1 MSLARLAPQPKGGRR
16 RGRSDRLS
24 VMKPKTIPHH
34 GRGLESFLA
43 RHGAD
48 VTGVISGF
56 DRVRLRASLRY
67 LYQPSFMMRYLSAAN
82 VLLKDFAGYV
92 SGWTERV
99 RAATH
104 ALAEQHGRPVRYL
117 YSSAERKETLAREL
131 ARRDR
136 IDEGLIGVWTCV
148 EPCLTYFVRRDAEAR
163 KLVLRLEPGKC
174 LHHYFY
180 FQHAEL
186 GLLHLRLQTWFPFQ
200 VWVCLNGRLW
210 LARQL
215 DRAGVGYVQREN
227 CFTHLADVPRA
238 QALAQ
243 AQLRTHWPTRLQP
256 LLDQCHP
263 LAAELCRPLALSYYW
278 SVDESEYATDLMFQT
293 PAALTRLYP
302 KLVDH
307 GIRHFGCRD
316 VLRFLGRSVPACGPA
331 HGNYQGEVL
340 SELKARPEGLR
351 LKHQVNGNTLKV
363 YDKQGQVLRVETTL
377 NRPHDFRIYRSSER
391 QPKGKKRWL
400 VLRKSVADVP
410 RRAQVCAA
418 ANDRYLSALAGAPA
432 GTATAEL
439 VDPICRSI
447 IRKGRRYRALNPW
460 AQSDAALLETI
471 SGGEWALNG
480 FRNRDI
486 RAALYPSTADAADQ
500 RRHAGRITRALALL
514 RAHGLIKKVAG
525 THRYLLT
532 ANGRQ
537 RITALLAA
545 RQADVQQLIQ
555 LAA

>member
-1 MSLARLAPQPKGGRR
+1 MNLARHSRNQRGGRS
-16 RGRSDRLS
+16 RGRRSKIA
-24 VMKPKTIPHH
+24 VMKTKTIPHH
-34 GRGLESFLA
+34 GRGMESFLA
-43 RHGAD
+43 RHGAE
-48 VTGVISGF
+48 VTGVIRGF

-67 LYQPSFMMRYLSAAN
+67 LYEPSFMMRYLSVAN

-117 YSSAERKETLAREL
+117 RSSAERKELLAREL

-136 IDEGLIGVWTCV
+136 IDEGLIGVWSCV
-148 EPCLTYFVRRDAEAR
+148 EPCLTYFVRRDAEAK

-215 DRAGVGYVQREN
+215 DRAGIDYVQREN
-227 CFTHLADVPRA
+227 CFTHLADVARA

-243 AQLRTHWPTRLQP
+243 AQVRTHWPTRLQP
-256 LLDQCHP
+256 LLEQCHP

-278 SVDESEYATDLMFQT
+278 SVDESEYATDVMFKT
-293 PAALTRLYP
+293 PAALASLYP
-302 KLVDH
+302 ALTH
-307 GIRHFGCRD
+307 HAIRHFGCRD
-316 VLRFLGRSVPACGPA
+316 VLRFLGHRVPVHGPA

-340 SELKARPEGLR
+340 SELKHRPEGLR
-351 LKHQVNGNTLKV
+351 LKHQVNGNTLKL

-377 NRPHDFRIYRSSER
+377 NRPHDFRVYRTSER
-391 QPKGKKRWL
+391 QADGPKRWL

-418 ANDRYLSALAGAPA
+418 ANDRYLAALAGAPA
-432 GTATAEL
+432 GTAAGAL
-439 VDPICRSI
+439 VRPLCRPITKR
-447 IRKGRRYRALNPW
+447 GRRYRALNPW
-460 AQSDAALLETI
+460 AEPDAKLLDTI
-471 SGGEWALNG
+471 SRGEWALNG
-480 FRNRDI
+480 FRNRDVR
-486 RAALYPSTADAADQ
+486 RALFSTPADAAQQ
-500 RRHAGRITRALALL
+500 RRQAARVTRALALL
-514 RAHGLIKKVAG
+514 RAHGLIQKVTG
-525 THRYLLT
+525 THRYLVT
-532 ANGRQ
+532 AHGRQ
-537 RITALLAA
+537 RLTALLAA
-545 RQADVQQLIQ
+545 TQADVQQLIQ

>member
-1 MSLARLAPQPKGGRR
+1 
-16 RGRSDRLS
+16 
-24 VMKPKTIPHH
+24 MKTETIPHH
-34 GRGLESFLA
+34 GRGLASFLA

-56 DRVRLRASLRY
+56 DRVRLRASLRH
-67 LYQPSFMMRYLSAAN
+67 LYQPSFMRRYLSAAD

-92 SGWTERV
+92 SGWSERV

-104 ALAEQHGRPVRYL
+104 AFAAQHGRPVQYL
-117 YSSAERKETLAREL
+117 YSSAARKETLAREL
-131 ARRDR
+131 ARRDA
-136 IDEGLIGVWTCV
+136 IAEGLIGVWSCV
-148 EPCLTYFVRRDAEAR
+148 EPCLTYFVRRDAEAK

-215 DRAGVGYVQREN
+215 DRAGVDYVQKEN
-227 CFTHLADVPRA
+227 CFTRIAEVRRA
-238 QALAQ
+238 QALAR

-256 LLDQCHP
+256 LLAQCHP

-293 PAALTRLYP
+293 PAALARLYP
-302 KLVDH
+302 ALMHH

-316 VLRFLGRSVPACGPA
+316 VLRFLGRSVPARGPA

-340 SELKARPEGLR
+340 SELKHRPEGLR
-351 LKHQVNGNTLKV
+351 LKHQVNGNSLKV

-377 NRPHDFRIYRSSER
+377 NRPHDFRVYRASER
-391 QPKGKKRWL
+391 QPQGKKRWL

-418 ANDRYLSALAGAPA
+418 ANDRYLGALAGAPT
-432 GTATAEL
+432 GTALGEL
-439 VDPICRSI
+439 ARPLGRPVTK
-447 IRKGRRYRALNPW
+447 KGRRYRALNLW
-460 AQSDAALLETI
+460 AEPDATLLETI
-471 SGGEWALNG
+471 SRGEWALHG
-480 FRNRDI
+480 LRNRDL
-486 RAALYPSTADAADQ
+486 RLALYPAPADAAEQ
-500 RRHAGRITRALALL
+500 RRQAGRVTRTLGRL
-514 RAHGLIKKVAG
+514 RAHGLLKKVTG
-525 THRYLLT
+525 THRYLVT
-532 ANGRQ
+532 PNGRQ
-537 RITALLAA
+537 ILTALLAA
-545 RQADVQQLIQ
+545 RQADVLQLIQ